1 MERSKDKQH
10 VMKHVLGIDIG
21 NSKTLYT
28 LADKTGVVKHVYYG
42 KGANY
47 QRIGRENTIKTLQT
61 GISRVIQGAHVHV
74 EDVGFIYYGAA
85 GADSPK
91 DFGVLKDIFH
101 QVTPTIP
108 FDFENDGW
116 ISLKSGT
123 LDGVGMVVT
132 CGSGNTNFAMNSS
145 GETKRIGGLNEILG
159 DVLGASMIASY
170 TCRAAA
176 RSADGRDYPT
186 ILTRMIPDALGVNE
200 LIDIINLPRNTDLV
214 KTVIHTLFR
223 AVEMGDGKALEIIWS
238 LTKEVL
244 DIVREF
250 YAALFV
256 EDQHFKLVLDGSVF
270 RAKYQPLM
278 TMLDLALHQRYQVD
292 IIVPDWDPVVG
303 ALLYAFEKSGIPLTK
318 DMFSRIIQTY
328 QDCEVAR

>member
-1 MERSKDKQH
+1 
-10 VMKHVLGIDIG
+10 MKYFLGIDIG

-28 LADKTGVVKHVYYG
+28 LADHTGVVKHVYYG

-61 GISRVIQGAHVHV
+61 GISEVIQGAHIRG
-74 EDVGFIYYGAA
+74 EDVSFIYYGAA
-85 GADSPK
+85 GADSPE
-91 DFGVLKDIFH
+91 DFGVLNEIF
-101 QVTPTIP
+101 QRVAPTIP

-123 LDGVGMVVT
+123 IDGVGMVVT
-132 CGSGNTNFAMNSS
+132 CGSGNTNFAMNSF
-145 GETKRIGGLNEILG
+145 GKTRRIGGLNETLG
-159 DVLGASMIASY
+159 DVLGASMIATY

-186 ILTRMIPDALGVNE
+186 VLTRMIPDALGVDE
-200 LIDIINLPRNTDLV
+200 LTDIINLPRSTDVL
-214 KTVIHTLFR
+214 KTVIRTLFR

-244 DIVREF
+244 NIVREF

-278 TMLDLALHQRYQVD
+278 AMVDLALHQRYQVD

-303 ALLYAFEKSGIPLTK
+303 ALLYAFEKGGMPLTK
-318 DMFSRIIQTY
+318 DMSDRIIQTY
-328 QDCEVAR
+328 QDCEVTR